1 MSPSSFRLNDL
12 IGNNGRD
19 ILVGNED
26 EDFLSGGNED
36 DIIVSGYV
44 SIAATMSTSIFPISE
59 FYSTLRESWTGAS
72 VYSERVLRIRVPQSP
87 APGKII
93 DLLGAN
99 VLSLIPPFTTVIRR
113 NAIHMAELTNW
124 LAVQDWIFSSREHRM
139 PFPTGLPVK
148 CSKLSRL
155 RNRASFQPGMRNVGL
170 KLPGDD
176 YRPAI
181 GSAATSC
188 CVSSRG
194 KPD

>member
-26 EDFLSGGNED
+26 EDFLSGGNDD

-44 SIAATMSTSIFPISE
+44 SIAATMSTSIFTISE

-113 NAIHMAELTNW
+113 NAIHDGRTNELAGGAGLDLFFTG
-124 LAVQDWIFSSREHRM
+124 AQDAISD
-139 PFPTGLPVK
+139 
-148 CSKLSRL
+148 
-155 RNRASFQPGMRNVGL
+155 RASGEVL
-170 KLPGDD
+170 ETITT
-176 YRPAI
+176 A
-181 GSAATSC
+181 
-188 CVSSRG
+188 
-194 KPD
+194 